1 MDKVCIICGSND
13 FQIKSEKFCSQ
24 KCIHTHGRNKIK
36 ETKIKCKF
44 CDNYFIIGG
53 PYDNHLKT
61 HKTYHYHCENCG
73 DEVFEK
79 YGSGRFCSSKCARG
93 FSTKTKRIEI
103 NEKVKN
109 TFIIKG
115 ITKNIMDKYII
126 KTNKEFI
133 ILKKC
138 PICDNEFYSTNKT
151 CSRKCSHLLSSINSK
166 GKKHKMIKDTSKM
179 GGLRNGGGK
188 SKQIPYTN
196 WLNYKMSLNNEEI
209 KVAKELDELKLNW
222 NRNIKGFPYTTLDG
236 KCKKYYPDFIIDEHI
251 YIEYKGW
258 ITEEMEHKMLD
269 AKIKNNLNLII
280 VVGNDKRYINNGIKI
295 SEIKK
300 LNLFRYY
307 V

>member
-1 MDKVCIICGSND
+1 MCRVCIICGSND

-36 ETKIKCKF
+36 EIKIKCKY
-44 CDNYFIIGG
+44 CDDYFTTGG

-61 HKTYHYHCENCG
+61 HKTYHYYCENC
-73 DEVFEK
+73 DIEVFEK

-93 FSTKTKRIEI
+93 FSTKSKRKEI
-103 NEKVKN
+103 NEKVKT
-109 TFIIKG
+109 TFIK
-115 ITKNIMDKYII
+115 KII
-126 KTNKEFI
+126 P
-133 ILKKC
+133 KKC
-138 PICDNEFYSTNKT
+138 PICFGDFYSSNKT
-151 CSRKCSHLLSSINSK
+151 CSKKCGHILSSINQK
-166 GKKHKMIKDTSKM
+166 NKKHKMVKDTSKM

-196 WLNYKMSLNNEEI
+196 WLNHKMSLNKEEI

-236 KCKKYYPDFIIDEHI
+236 KSKKYYPDFIIDEDI

-258 ITEEMEHKMLD
+258 ITKEMEHKMLD
-269 AKIKNNLNLII
+269 AKIKNNLNLTI

-300 LNLFRYY
+300 LNLFRNYMK
-307 V
+307 